1 MDLSSRAQVPVRA
14 RLREFGRRQWHRV
27 VSDPHVLLHPP
38 VRPEKMSVQSIP
50 TVKEI
55 SPPVRAR
62 VKAQASVCLRRL
74 LRRAVEVP
82 PVLHRRRARLEK
94 MSVQSIPT
102 VKEISPPVRVRVKAP
117 ISVPSRRLLRRAVEV
132 PPVLLHLP
140 VSLAR
145 VVVLWMLT
153 ALAHSRPAALHVR
166 PGMREFGW
174 RLLRKAVEVL
184 PVRLDQRVRP
194 ERMSVQLIPTV
205 QDTSNRARV
214 PASLQVTAYGSK
226 VSLRVGKAER
236 VTK

>member
-102 VKEISPPVRVRVKAP
+102 VKEISPPVQVRVKAP
-117 ISVPSRRLLRRAVEV
+117 MSVCLRRLLRRAVEV

-166 PGMREFGW
+166 ARLREFGW

-184 PVRLDQRVRP
+184 PALHRRRAHL

-205 QDTSNRARV
+205 KEISPPVRVHAKVLLIVPLSRA
-214 PASLQVTAYGSK
+214 PLK
-226 VSLRVGKAER
+226 VDGD
-236 VTK
+236 